1 MDGGALMA
9 QGSHLGQ
16 RHGRRR
22 PQEGAREF
30 GLSEGYTAW
39 LAGMRGIDSKE
50 RGDEYYSTE
59 DGSPLEGMPKIRVGG
74 TDGGG
79 RGSGRR
85 RQRGQR
91 HEGGAPSRGGSRE
104 QSA

>member
-9 QGSHLGQ
+9 QGSQLGQ

-74 TDGGG
+74 TDGSRGGG
-79 RGSGRR
+79 RLQ
-85 RQRGQR
+85 QRGWR
-91 HEGGAPSRGGSRE
+91 REGGAPSRGGRE
-104 QSA
+104 RST